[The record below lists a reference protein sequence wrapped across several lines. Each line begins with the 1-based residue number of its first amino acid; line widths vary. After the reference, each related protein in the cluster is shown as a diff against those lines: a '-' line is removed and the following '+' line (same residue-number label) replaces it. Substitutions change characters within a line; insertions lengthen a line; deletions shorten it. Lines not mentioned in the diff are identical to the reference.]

1 MFDIGWTEILMLA
14 VLTLLV
20 MGPRELPVL
29 LRNLGRF
36 TGRMRDFAG
45 QFKSALMDMEQQA
58 DLKEISSTVKNL
70 SPDRIKDNINRKIE
84 DTIRPPDL
92 FDDSDEDTQKT
103 GGTDDDNTGDDKTGD
118 DNTGTS

>member
-1 MFDIGWTEILMLA
+1 MFDIGWTELLMLA

-20 MGPRELPVL
+20 MGPKELPVL

-36 TGRMRDFAG
+36 TARMRDFAG

-70 SPDRIKDNINRKIE
+70 SPRHMADELNRKIE

-92 FDDSDEDTQKT
+92 FDDSDDSDADASEADTKKP
-103 GGTDDDNTGDDKTGD
+103 GATGDDKETGA
-118 DNTGTS
+118 S